1 MNELALY
8 IGIFLTCTFVSSISQ
23 IMLKLSTR
31 KHYDS
36 RIGEYLNPLVI
47 TAYILFFG
55 CTFLTMYA
63 LKVVPLSMAA
73 ILEASGY
80 IFVTILSR
88 IFLHEKVSRQKL
100 TGLMVIVVGLVIYS
114 L

>member
-1 MNELALY
+1 MSNLMFY
-8 IGIFLTCTFVSSISQ
+8 IGIFLASTFVSSVSQ
-23 IMLKLSTR
+23 VMLKMSTR
-31 KHYDS
+31 K
-36 RIGEYLNPLVI
+36 EYGSHVREYVNPLVI
-47 TAYILFFG
+47 TAYLLFFG

-80 IFVTILSR
+80 IFVTALSR
-88 IFLHEKVSRQKL
+88 IFLSEKVGRQKL
-100 TGLMVIVVGLVIYS
+100 IGLAVIVTGLIIYS

>member
-1 MNELALY
+1 MNELLLY
-8 IGIFLTCTFVSSISQ
+8 IGLFLASTFISSISQ
-23 IMLKLSTR
+23 IMLKLSAKR
-31 KHYDS
+31 QYRS
-36 RIGEYLNPLVI
+36 CIQEYVNPLVI

-55 CTFLTMYA
+55 CTFITLYA

-80 IFVTILSR
+80 IFVTVLSR
-88 IFLHEKVSRQKL
+88 IFLKEKISRRKL
-100 TGLMVIVVGLVIYS
+100 AGLVVIMAGLVIYS